1 MNKTTIFYKSKNILI
16 EQLEKQSNIEVL
28 KEKNF
33 FSKIFSSKR
42 FPDIYFHSGILDEDS
57 KDVVVMSSLLGLT
70 TRQISFVKGFSIG
83 KVNYVAHNGFNSLK
97 RKLSNRS

>member
-57 KDVVVMSSLLGLT
+57 KENKKILDALL
-70 TRQISFVKGFSIG
+70 
-83 KVNYVAHNGFNSLK
+83 KVIALHETDSPARDRKEFAKKLARINSVLEF
-97 RKLSNRS
+97 R